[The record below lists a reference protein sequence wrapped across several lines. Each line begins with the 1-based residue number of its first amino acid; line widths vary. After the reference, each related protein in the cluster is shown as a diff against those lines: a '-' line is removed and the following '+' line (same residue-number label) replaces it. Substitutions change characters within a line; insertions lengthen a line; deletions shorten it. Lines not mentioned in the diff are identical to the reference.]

1 MQPSGEMTK
10 AAYAAHANLSRGRV
24 TQLTKPGE
32 QLHKALLPNGRI
44 NVALADKLRGRSFDP
59 GNAMAKPPASFI
71 DAGDAE
77 PEEEDEDAALLR
89 KSRGRIAEA
98 DADFKHMRNME
109 RAGQLVDR
117 ASFVARQTDRL
128 KALFDA
134 LRSGKSVIVDR
145 LISDGILAG
154 EQQIA
159 ARAAIAEE
167 VAKIIDDWRRGI
179 KDPLDA

>member
-1 MQPSGEMTK
+1 MTK
-10 AAYAAHANLSRGRV
+10 AAYAAHAGLSRGRV

-44 NVALADKLRGRSFDP
+44 NVSLADKLRGRNFDP
-59 GNAMAKPPASFI
+59 GNGMSKPPPSATSFT
-71 DAGDAE
+71 DDPGSDD
-77 PEEEDEDAALLR
+77 EDEDAALLR

-117 ASFVARQTDRL
+117 AAFMGRQTDRL

-134 LRSGKSVIVDR
+134 LRSGKGVIVDR

-154 EQQIA
+154 EQQVS
-159 ARAAIAEE
+159 ARTAIAEE
-167 VAKIIDDWRRGI
+167 IAKIIEDWRRGI